1 MSKGRKRS
9 AGAAGLAGNGSSSSC
24 SNGSGIEIE
33 SATEF
38 RKKSK
43 SETTTSGYLTGLI
56 RFLKFLKSLEDSTLL
71 HNDIEED
78 LKKIK
83 EDDLIRMLVLPV
95 PQTVVDEYLVK
106 ICHFKDGSGDT
117 QLRGKSTPEAFWSM
131 MVFVYNRRRDEDAC
145 KDGMPGRL
153 EFKEFVAGLRN
164 KSAAH
169 AQSHGKEREGKE
181 AFTKKGLIVVQ
192 QNSVDVKYTSLK
204 QMSFCPLLGASAI
217 VTGLRI
223 YYSSHIAFANLSFKV
238 SPYVDTTTKISP

>member
-71 HNDIEED
+71 HNDVEED

-117 QLRGKSTPEAFWSM
+117 QLRGKTSNKTLSM
-131 MVFVYNRRRDEDAC
+131 SY
-145 KDGMPGRL
+145 
-153 EFKEFVAGLRN
+153 
-164 KSAAH
+164 
-169 AQSHGKEREGKE
+169 
-181 AFTKKGLIVVQ
+181 
-192 QNSVDVKYTSLK
+192 
-204 QMSFCPLLGASAI
+204 
-217 VTGLRI
+217 
-223 YYSSHIAFANLSFKV
+223 HI
-238 SPYVDTTTKISP
+238 DIS